1 MYKDPMDMFE
11 EIDEMFARLFS
22 RMDREFMEGN
32 PRVHGYRI
40 EYSNANPVQGMTE
53 TPLSPPRSTH
63 EPVAE
68 VHRIGDET
76 KVITELPGATEEMI
90 RLDVRG
96 NTLVIDAGDAENHY
110 HTTADL
116 PPVEAASMQKS
127 FRNGVLEVTFRNL
140 ADMESPAV
148 TGTD

>member
-11 EIDEMFARLFS
+11 EMDEMFARLFS
-22 RMDREFMEGN
+22 RMDREFMDGN
-32 PRVHGYRI
+32 PDVYGYRI
-40 EYSNANPVQGMTE
+40 EFRNGTPVQGMTE
-53 TPLSPPRSTH
+53 APLSPPRSTH

-90 RLDVRG
+90 RLDVKG
-96 NTLVIDAGDAENHY
+96 DTLVIDAGDAENHY

-116 PPVEAASMQKS
+116 PPVETASMQKS
-127 FRNGVLEVTFRNL
+127 LRNGVLEVTFRNL
-140 ADMESPAV
+140 PDTEATHEP
-148 TGTD
+148 GKN